1 MAEKKTQSFGL
12 MSDQFDCIIRSLEKA
27 CSPLDYIE
35 ESSLIIDKD
44 CDGES
49 DSEYF
54 EKFNSNVIIVEA
66 PKSINRFD

>member
-1 MAEKKTQSFGL
+1 MADKKIHNFGL

-44 CDGES
+44 CDSEN

-54 EKFNSNVIIVEA
+54 EKFNSNVIIVKT
-66 PKSINRFD
+66 PKSVNRFE